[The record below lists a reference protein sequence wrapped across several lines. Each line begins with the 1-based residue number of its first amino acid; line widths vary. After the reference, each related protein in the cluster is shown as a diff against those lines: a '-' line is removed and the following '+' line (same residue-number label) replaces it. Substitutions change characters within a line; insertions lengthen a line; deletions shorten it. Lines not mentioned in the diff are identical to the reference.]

1 MSEEKNWK
9 ELSDDLTKISKK
21 IKSNITDEENIED
34 LKNSLKETKKSILDN
49 FIELSQIVEN
59 TIKDEEIKQDTL
71 ILINK
76 LKDEMSNFVQITKER
91 VSEVFD
97 INKSIEEE

>member
-1 MSEEKNWK
+1 M
-9 ELSDDLTKISKK
+9 
-21 IKSNITDEENIED
+21 
-34 LKNSLKETKKSILDN
+34 DN

-97 INKSIEEE
+97 INKSSEEE

>member
-34 LKNSLKETKKSILDN
+34 LKNSLKETKRSILDN

-59 TIKDEEIKQDTL
+59 TVKDEEIKQDTL

-97 INKSIEEE
+97 INKSS

>member
-76 LKDEMSNFVQITKER
+76 LKDEMSNFVQITKEI

-97 INKSIEEE
+97 INKSSEEE